1 MIARFRTFLAGFLVL
16 LPLAVTITVIVW
28 VGTFI
33 YAYLGPD
40 SAVGRILTSIGF
52 GFSNSPVIAYAL
64 GAVIVVGLIYLL
76 GLLVESRLETRVRHL
91 IDSLMQRIPFVGN
104 LYDVTKRFVAIMDRK
119 EQDGLKSMSPVWCFF
134 GGDGGAAVLGLL
146 PMPKPI
152 LIGGRPYHVILVPS
166 APVPVGGALIYVPA
180 AWVKPANV
188 GVETLM
194 SIYVSMGVTS
204 PQVVEGGPERVELP
218 RAGDRLPESRE
229 ENRSDAGIRRSD
241 R

>member
-1 MIARFRTFLAGFLVL
+1 MIIRFRTFLAGFLVL

-40 SAVGRILTSIGF
+40 SAIGRILTSIGF

-64 GAVIVVGLIYLL
+64 GAVVVVGLIFLL
-76 GLLVESRLETRVRHL
+76 GLLVESRLESRVRHL

-104 LYDVTKRFVAIMDRK
+104 LYDVSKRFVAIMDRK
-119 EQDGLKSMSPVWCFF
+119 DQDGLKSMSPVWCFF

-152 LIGGRPYHVILVPS
+152 IIGSERYHVILVPS
-166 APVPVGGALIYVPA
+166 APIPVGGALIYVPA
-180 AWVKPANV
+180 DWVKPANI

-204 PQVVEGGPERVELP
+204 PQIVESDPERYQRPL
-218 RAGDRLPESRE
+218 RDIG
-229 ENRSDAGIRRSD
+229 
-241 R
+241 

>member
-1 MIARFRTFLAGFLVL
+1 MIIRFRTFLAGFLVL
-16 LPLAVTITVIVW
+16 LPLAVTIAVIVW

-40 SAVGRILTSIGF
+40 SAIGRILISIGF

-64 GAVIVVGLIYLL
+64 GAVIVVGLIFLL
-76 GLLVESRLETRVRHL
+76 GLLVESRLESRIRHL
-91 IDSLMQRIPFVGN
+91 IDSLMQRIPLVGN

-119 EQDGLKSMSPVWCFF
+119 EQEGLKSMSPVWCFF

-152 LIGGRPYHVILVPS
+152 LIGGERYHVILVPS
-166 APVPVGGALIYVPA
+166 APIPVGGALIYVPA
-180 AWVKPANV
+180 GWVKPANI
-188 GVETLM
+188 GVEALM

-204 PQVVEGGPERVELP
+204 PQMVERDPEHAQP
-218 RAGDRLPESRE
+218 R
-229 ENRSDAGIRRSD
+229 
-241 R
+241 

>member
-1 MIARFRTFLAGFLVL
+1 MIIRFRTFLAGFLVL

-40 SAVGRILTSIGF
+40 SAIGRILTSIGF

-64 GAVIVVGLIYLL
+64 GAVVVVGLIFLL
-76 GLLVESRLETRVRHL
+76 GLLVESRLESRVRHL

-104 LYDVTKRFVAIMDRK
+104 LYDVSKRFVAIMDRK
-119 EQDGLKSMSPVWCFF
+119 DQDGLKSMSPVWCFF

-152 LIGGRPYHVILVPS
+152 IIGSERYHVILVPS
-166 APVPVGGALIYVPA
+166 APIPVGGALIYVPA
-180 AWVKPANV
+180 DWVKPANI

-204 PQVVEGGPERVELP
+204 PQIVESDPERVHL
-218 RAGDRLPESRE
+218 R
-229 ENRSDAGIRRSD
+229 
-241 R
+241 

>member
-1 MIARFRTFLAGFLVL
+1 MIIRFRTFLAGFLVL
-16 LPLAVTITVIVW
+16 LPLAVTIAVIVW

-40 SAVGRILTSIGF
+40 SAIGRILISIGF
-52 GFSNSPVIAYAL
+52 GVSNSPVIAYAL
-64 GAVIVVGLIYLL
+64 GAVFVVGLIFLL
-76 GLLVESRLETRVRHL
+76 GLLVESRLESRVRHL

-104 LYDVTKRFVAIMDRK
+104 LYDVSKRFVAIMDRK
-119 EQDGLKSMSPVWCFF
+119 DQDGLKSMSPVWCFF

-152 LIGGRPYHVILVPS
+152 IIGSERYHVILVPS

-180 AWVKPANV
+180 AWVKPANI

-204 PQVVEGGPERVELP
+204 PQVVEGDLERYQ
-218 RAGDRLPESRE
+218 
-229 ENRSDAGIRRSD
+229 RR
-241 R
+241 

>member
-152 LIGGRPYHVILVPS
+152 LIGGEPYHVILVPS

-204 PQVVEGGPERVELP
+204 PQVVESEPERVE
-218 RAGDRLPESRE
+218 RK
-229 ENRSDAGIRRSD
+229 
-241 R
+241 